1 MSNNAPKPKKIRK
14 ELISHNDIRVD
25 EYYWLR
31 DDTRSNKEVISYL
44 EEENTYSEKWFA
56 EKKDYKTEIY
66 EEMVNKIP
74 DKEISMKVKKDQFY
88 YFSEINSNEQYSKYF
103 RENAESK
110 KELLLD
116 VNELSEDRD
125 YFSISGISPSP
136 DHSLIAYGE
145 DLSGRR
151 EFNLILTIF
160 SKKRI

>member
-44 EEENTYSEKWFA
+44 KEENAYSEKWFA

-74 DKEISMKVKKDQFY
+74 DKEISMKVKKR
-88 YFSEINSNEQYSKYF
+88 SV
-103 RENAESK
+103 
-110 KELLLD
+110 LL
-116 VNELSEDRD
+116 
-125 YFSISGISPSP
+125 F
-136 DHSLIAYGE
+136 
-145 DLSGRR
+145 
-151 EFNLILTIF
+151 F
-160 SKKRI
+160 